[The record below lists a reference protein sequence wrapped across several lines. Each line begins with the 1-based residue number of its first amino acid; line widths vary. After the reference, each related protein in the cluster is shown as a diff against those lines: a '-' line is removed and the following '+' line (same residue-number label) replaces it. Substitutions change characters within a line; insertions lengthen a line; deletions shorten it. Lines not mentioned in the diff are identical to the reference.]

1 MYILNTMNH
10 KTYAVSEEDCDNSS
24 DVSLLLF
31 YVAKYILNTMN
42 QQVPAETDVFD
53 YSQFFKGFDDS
64 NVVSVLL
71 FLGCYVYTQHDE
83 PSDVCSQQRRL

>member
-1 MYILNTMNH
+1 MNH
-10 KTYAVSEEDCDNSS
+10 QTYAVSEEDCENSS

-31 YVAKYILNTMN
+31 YVAKYILNTMY

-53 YSQFFKGFDDS
+53 YS

-71 FLGCYVYTQHDE
+71 FLGHYVYTQRNE
-83 PSDVCSQQRRL
+83 PSDVCSQ